1 MHSNLPVIPIFIPL
15 LFAAI
20 TVLFRKRIAMQRLL
34 TTLATLLVLAFSIL
48 NIYMVNKHQI
58 LILEMGN
65 WASPFGI
72 TLTLDGLNSIL
83 VTTSSV
89 VFLATLI
96 YSFKTIDKVREL
108 SFFYPGFLL
117 IMVGINGAFTTGD
130 IFNLFVFYEI
140 LLMSSYLLLLVGINK
155 EQLKSSISYVLMN
168 VFAGSL
174 FVISIGYLYTIVGSL
189 NMAYISQTISSM
201 SDRRGLYLVGAV
213 MIFVFCMKGA
223 LFPLFTWMNRS
234 YAAPPIAISIIFGA
248 LLTKVGL
255 YSIIRTYG
263 LFYYESNF
271 IKSYILILGAVSIIA
286 GCIGSIYQKDL
297 KQIVIFNIVISL
309 GVMVCGTATL
319 NTFGVKGALLYAVN
333 DILLKA
339 ALFIVVGLI
348 IYVSGVKYLQKCGL
362 INKYSLLGWT
372 YFIIVLSL
380 AGVPPFSG
388 FYGKALIIKGLVT
401 NNNTFIAILVAL
413 SGLVVFY
420 SLIRIFLN
428 VFYDNINKSL
438 TLKPLPKGVQIP
450 LIAIVAIALIIG
462 VSTNLLDGFFD
473 KGIQMVLNPQHYIDL
488 VLKKGA

>member
-34 TTLATLLVLAFSIL
+34 TTFATLLVLAFSIF

-89 VFLATLI
+89 VFLATLL

-201 SDRRGLYLVGAV
+201 ADRRGLYLVGAV

-286 GCIGSIYQKDL
+286 GCIGAIHQKDL

-309 GVMVCGTATL
+309 GVTVCGTATL
-319 NTFGVKGALLYAVN
+319 NTFGVKGALFYAVN

-339 ALFIVVGLI
+339 ALFIIVGLI
-348 IYVSGVKYLQKCGL
+348 IYVSGVKSLQKCGL
-362 INKYSLLGWT
+362 INKYPLLGWT

-428 VFYDNINKSL
+428 VFYDNINKRL
-438 TLKPLPKGVQIP
+438 ILKPLPKGVQIP

-462 VSTNLLDGFFD
+462 VNTNLLDGFFD

>member
-34 TTLATLLVLAFSIL
+34 TTLATLLVLAFSIF

-72 TLTLDGLNSIL
+72 TLTLDGLNSVL

-89 VFLATLI
+89 VFLATLL

-362 INKYSLLGWT
+362 INKYSLLGWI

>member
-34 TTLATLLVLAFSIL
+34 TTLATLLVLVFSIF

-72 TLTLDGLNSIL
+72 TLTLDGLNSVL

-89 VFLATLI
+89 VFLATLL
-96 YSFKTIDKVREL
+96 YSFKTIDKIREL

-201 SDRRGLYLVGAV
+201 VDRRGLYLVGAV

-263 LFYYESNF
+263 LFYYESDF

-286 GCIGSIYQKDL
+286 GCIGAIYQKDL

>member
-34 TTLATLLVLAFSIL
+34 TTLATLLVLAFSIY
-48 NIYMVNKHQI
+48 NIYLVDKHKI

-72 TLTLDGLNSIL
+72 TLTLDGLNSVL
-83 VTTSSV
+83 VTTSSL
-89 VFLATLI
+89 VFLATLL
-96 YSFKTIDKVREL
+96 YSFKTIDKIREL

-234 YAAPPIAISIIFGA
+234 YVAPPIAVSIIFGA

-271 IKSYILILGAVSIIA
+271 IKSYLLILGAISIIA
-286 GCIGSIYQKDL
+286 GCIGAIYQKDL
-297 KQIVIFNIVISL
+297 KQIVVFNIVISL

-319 NTFGVKGALLYAVN
+319 NTFGVKGALFYAVN

-339 ALFIVVGLI
+339 ALFIIVGLI
-348 IYVSGVKYLQKCGL
+348 IYVSGVKYIQKCGL
-362 INKYSLLGWT
+362 INKYPLLGWT
-372 YFIIVLSL
+372 YFIVVLSL

-388 FYGKALIIKGLVT
+388 FYGKALIIKGLVA

-420 SLIRIFLN
+420 SLIKIFLN

-438 TLKPLPKGVQIP
+438 ILKPLPKGVQIP
-450 LIAIVAIALIIG
+450 LFAIVAISLIIG
-462 VSTNLLDGFFD
+462 VSSNLLDGVFD

>member
-34 TTLATLLVLAFSIL
+34 ATLATLLVLAFSIY
-48 NIYMVNKHQI
+48 NIYLVDKHKI

-72 TLTLDGLNSIL
+72 TLTLDGLNSVL
-83 VTTSSV
+83 VTTSSL
-89 VFLATLI
+89 VFLATLL
-96 YSFKTIDKVREL
+96 YSFKTIDKIREL

-201 SDRRGLYLVGAV
+201 SDRRGLYLIGAV

-234 YAAPPIAISIIFGA
+234 YVAPPIAVSIIFGA

-271 IKSYILILGAVSIIA
+271 IKSYLLILGAISIIA
-286 GCIGSIYQKDL
+286 GCIGAIYQKDL
-297 KQIVIFNIVISL
+297 KQIVVFNIVISL

-319 NTFGVKGALLYAVN
+319 NTFGVKGAL
-333 DILLKA
+333 
-339 ALFIVVGLI
+339 FIIVGLI
-348 IYVSGVKYLQKCGL
+348 IYVSGVKYVQKCGL
-362 INKYSLLGWT
+362 INKYPLLGWT
-372 YFIIVLSL
+372 YFIVVLSL

-401 NNNTFIAILVAL
+401 NNNLFIAILVAL

-420 SLIRIFLN
+420 SLIKIFLN

-438 TLKPLPKGVQIP
+438 ILKPLPKGVQIP
-450 LIAIVAIALIIG
+450 LIAIVAIALIVG
-462 VSTNLLDGFFD
+462 VTTNLLDSFFD

>member
-1 MHSNLPVIPIFIPL
+1 M
-15 LFAAI
+15 
-20 TVLFRKRIAMQRLL
+20 
-34 TTLATLLVLAFSIL
+34 
-48 NIYMVNKHQI
+48 
-58 LILEMGN
+58 
-65 WASPFGI
+65 
-72 TLTLDGLNSIL
+72 
-83 VTTSSV
+83 
-89 VFLATLI
+89 
-96 YSFKTIDKVREL
+96 
-108 SFFYPGFLL
+108 
-117 IMVGINGAFTTGD
+117 
-130 IFNLFVFYEI
+130 
-140 LLMSSYLLLLVGINK
+140 
-155 EQLKSSISYVLMN
+155 
-168 VFAGSL
+168 
-174 FVISIGYLYTIVGSL
+174 
-189 NMAYISQTISSM
+189 
-201 SDRRGLYLVGAV
+201 
-213 MIFVFCMKGA
+213 
-223 LFPLFTWMNRS
+223 
-234 YAAPPIAISIIFGA
+234 
-248 LLTKVGL
+248 LTKVGL

-263 LFYYESNF
+263 LFYYESDF

-286 GCIGSIYQKDL
+286 GCIGAIYQKDL

-319 NTFGVKGALLYAVN
+319 NTFGVKGALFYAVN

-348 IYVSGVKYLQKCGL
+348 IYVSGVKSLQKCGL
-362 INKYSLLGWT
+362 INKYPLLGWT

-380 AGVPPFSG
+380 AGIPPFSG

-413 SGLVVFY
+413 SGLVIFY

-438 TLKPLPKGVQIP
+438 ILKPLPKGVQIP

>member
-34 TTLATLLVLAFSIL
+34 TTLATLLVLAFSIF

-72 TLTLDGLNSIL
+72 TLTLDGLNSVL

-89 VFLATLI
+89 VFLATLL

-201 SDRRGLYLVGAV
+201 TDRRGLYLVGAV

-438 TLKPLPKGVQIP
+438 ILKPLPKGVQIP

-462 VSTNLLDGFFD
+462 VGTNLLDGFFD

>member
-34 TTLATLLVLAFSIL
+34 TTLATLLVLAFSIY
-48 NIYMVNKHQI
+48 NIYLVDKHKI

-72 TLTLDGLNSIL
+72 TLTLDGLNSVL
-83 VTTSSV
+83 VTTSSL
-89 VFLATLI
+89 VFLATLL
-96 YSFKTIDKVREL
+96 YSFKTIDKIREL

-117 IMVGINGAFTTGD
+117 IMLVINGAFTTGD
-130 IFNLFVFYEI
+130 I
-140 LLMSSYLLLLVGINK
+140 
-155 EQLKSSISYVLMN
+155 LKSSISYVLMN

-174 FVISIGYLYTIVGSL
+174 FVISIGYLYKIVGSL

-234 YAAPPIAISIIFGA
+234 YVAPPIAVSIIFGA

-271 IKSYILILGAVSIIA
+271 IKSYLLILGAISIIA
-286 GCIGSIYQKDL
+286 GCIGAIYQKDL
-297 KQIVIFNIVISL
+297 KQIVVFNIVISL

-319 NTFGVKGALLYAVN
+319 NTFGVKGALFYAVN

-339 ALFIVVGLI
+339 ALFIIVGLI
-348 IYVSGVKYLQKCGL
+348 IYVSGVKYIQKCGL
-362 INKYSLLGWT
+362 INKYPLLGWT
-372 YFIIVLSL
+372 YFIVVLSL

-388 FYGKALIIKGLVT
+388 FYGKALIIKGLVA

-420 SLIRIFLN
+420 SLIKIFLN

-438 TLKPLPKGVQIP
+438 ILKPLPKGVQIP

-462 VSTNLLDGFFD
+462 VSSNLLDGVFD

>member
-20 TVLFRKRIAMQRLL
+20 TILFRKRIGMQRFL
-34 TTLATLLVLAFSIL
+34 TFVATILTFGFSIY
-48 NIYMVNKHQI
+48 NIYLVNKHKI

-65 WASPFGI
+65 WMSPFGI

-89 VFLATLI
+89 VFLATLF
-96 YSFKTIDKVREL
+96 YSFKTIDKIREL

-117 IMVGINGAFTTGD
+117 IMVGVNGAFTTGD

-140 LLMSSYLLLLVGINK
+140 LLMASYLLLLVGINK

-189 NMAYISQTISSM
+189 NMAYVSQTIANM
-201 SDRRGLYLVGAV
+201 NDRRSIYLVGAV

-234 YAAPPIAISIIFGA
+234 YAAPPIAVSVIFAA

-263 LFYYESNF
+263 LFYYGSSF
-271 IKSYILILGAVSIIA
+271 IKSYLLILGAISIIA
-286 GCIGSIYQKDL
+286 GCIGAIYQKNL

-319 NTFGVKGALLYAVN
+319 NIFGVKGALFYVVN

-348 IYVSGVKYLQKCGL
+348 IYVSGVKALKKCGL
-362 INKYSLLGWT
+362 INKYPLLAWT

-388 FYGKALIIKGLVT
+388 FYGKALIIRGLVLD
-401 NNNTFIAILVAL
+401 NNIFIAVLVAG

-420 SLIRIFLN
+420 SLIKIFLN
-428 VFYDNINKSL
+428 IFYDNINKSL
-438 TLKPLPKGVQIP
+438 ILTALPKGILIP
-450 LIAIVAIALIIG
+450 LVSLVAIAFIIG
-462 VSTNLLDGFFD
+462 IYSNQLDSFFEQAV
-473 KGIQMVLNPQHYIDL
+473 QMILKPEQYIDL

>member
-34 TTLATLLVLAFSIL
+34 TTLATLLVLAFSIF

-72 TLTLDGLNSIL
+72 TLTLDGLNSVL

-89 VFLATLI
+89 VFLATLL

-438 TLKPLPKGVQIP
+438 ILKPLPKGVQTP

-462 VSTNLLDGFFD
+462 VNTSLLDGFFD

>member
-34 TTLATLLVLAFSIL
+34 TTLATLLVLAFSIF

-72 TLTLDGLNSIL
+72 TLTLDGLNSVL

-89 VFLATLI
+89 VFLATLL

-319 NTFGVKGALLYAVN
+319 NTFGVKGALFYAVN

>member
-34 TTLATLLVLAFSIL
+34 TTLATLLVLVFSIF

-96 YSFKTIDKVREL
+96 YSFKTIDKIREL

-201 SDRRGLYLVGAV
+201 VDRRGLYLVGAV

-234 YAAPPIAISIIFGA
+234 YAAPPIAISIIFA
-248 LLTKVGL
+248 ASLTKVGL

-263 LFYYESNF
+263 LFYYESDF

-286 GCIGSIYQKDL
+286 GCIGAIYQKDL

-319 NTFGVKGALLYAVN
+319 NTFGVKGALFYAVN

-348 IYVSGVKYLQKCGL
+348 IYVSGVKSLQKCGL
-362 INKYSLLGWT
+362 INKYPLLGWT

-380 AGVPPFSG
+380 AGIPPFSG

-413 SGLVVFY
+413 SGLVIFY

-438 TLKPLPKGVQIP
+438 ILKPLPKGVQIP

>member
-34 TTLATLLVLAFSIL
+34 TTLATLLVLAFSIF

-72 TLTLDGLNSIL
+72 TLTLDGLNSVL

-89 VFLATLI
+89 VFLATLL

-201 SDRRGLYLVGAV
+201 SDRRGLYLVGSV

-286 GCIGSIYQKDL
+286 GCIGAIYQKDL

-362 INKYSLLGWT
+362 INKYPLLGWT

-388 FYGKALIIKGLVT
+388 FYGKALTIKGLVT

-473 KGIQMVLNPQHYIDL
+473 KGIQMVLHPQHYIDL

>member
-34 TTLATLLVLAFSIL
+34 TTLATLLVLAFSIF

-72 TLTLDGLNSIL
+72 TLTLDGLNSVL

-89 VFLATLI
+89 VFLATLL

-438 TLKPLPKGVQIP
+438 ILKPLPKGVQIP

-462 VSTNLLDGFFD
+462 VSSNLLDGFFD

>member
-1 MHSNLPVIPIFIPL
+1 MLSNLPVIPIFIPL

-20 TVLFRKRIAMQRLL
+20 TILFRRRVAMQRLL
-34 TTLATLLVLAFSIL
+34 TFTATLLTLGFSIL
-48 NIYMVNKHQI
+48 NIYMVNKHEI

-83 VTTSSV
+83 VTTSGI
-89 VFLATLI
+89 VFLATLF
-96 YSFKTIDKVREL
+96 YSFKTIDKKREL

-174 FVISIGYLYTIVGSL
+174 FVISIGYLYTIIGSL
-189 NMAYISQTISSM
+189 NMAHISQTIANM
-201 SDRRGLYLVGAV
+201 QDRRGIYLVGAV

-234 YAAPPIAISIIFGA
+234 YAAPPISISIIFGA

-263 LFYYESNF
+263 LFYSESSF
-271 IKSYILILGAVSIIA
+271 IKTYLLILGTISIIA
-286 GCIGSIYQKDL
+286 GSIGAIYQKNL
-297 KQIVIFNIVISL
+297 KQIIIFNIVISL
-309 GVMVCGTATL
+309 GVMVTGTATL
-319 NTFGVKGALLYAVN
+319 NSFGVKGALFYAVN

-339 ALFIVVGLI
+339 ALFIIVGLI
-348 IYVSGVKYLQKCGL
+348 IYASGVKFLQKCGL
-362 INKYSLLGWT
+362 INKYPALGWV
-372 YFIIVLSL
+372 FLIVTLSL

-388 FYGKALIIKGLVT
+388 FYGKSLIVKGLVIDHQI
-401 NNNTFIAILVAL
+401 FIAGVVTL

-428 VFYDNINKSL
+428 IFYDNINKNL
-438 TLKPLPKGVQIP
+438 VLKPLPKGILIP
-450 LIAIVAIALIIG
+450 LVTLVAIALIIG
-462 VSTNLLDGFFD
+462 VSSNLLDGFFER
-473 KGIQMVLNPQHYIDL
+473 GISTILNSKDYIDL

>member
-34 TTLATLLVLAFSIL
+34 TTLATLLVLAFSIF

-72 TLTLDGLNSIL
+72 TLTLDGLNSVL

-89 VFLATLI
+89 VFLATLL

-201 SDRRGLYLVGAV
+201 ADRRGLYLVGAV

>member
-1 MHSNLPVIPIFIPL
+1 MHTNLPVIPIFIPL

-34 TTLATLLVLAFSIL
+34 TTLATLLVLAFSIF

-72 TLTLDGLNSIL
+72 TLTLDGLNSVL

-89 VFLATLI
+89 VFLATLL

>member
-34 TTLATLLVLAFSIL
+34 TTLATLLVLAFSIF

-117 IMVGINGAFTTGD
+117 ILVGINGAFTTGD

-201 SDRRGLYLVGAV
+201 ADRRGLYLVGAV
-213 MIFVFCMKGA
+213 M
-223 LFPLFTWMNRS
+223 
-234 YAAPPIAISIIFGA
+234 IFGA

-286 GCIGSIYQKDL
+286 GCIGAIYQKDL

-319 NTFGVKGALLYAVN
+319 NTFGVKGALFYAVN

-362 INKYSLLGWT
+362 INKYPLLGWI

-438 TLKPLPKGVQIP
+438 ILKPLPKGVQIP

-462 VSTNLLDGFFD
+462 VSNNLLDDFFD

>member
-34 TTLATLLVLAFSIL
+34 TTLATLLVLVFSIF

-96 YSFKTIDKVREL
+96 YSFKTIDKIREL

-201 SDRRGLYLVGAV
+201 VDRRGLYLVGAV

-263 LFYYESNF
+263 LFYYESDF

-286 GCIGSIYQKDL
+286 GCIGAIYQKDL

-319 NTFGVKGALLYAVN
+319 NTFGVKGALFYAVN

-348 IYVSGVKYLQKCGL
+348 IYVSGVKSLQKCGL
-362 INKYSLLGWT
+362 INKYPLLGWT

-380 AGVPPFSG
+380 AGIPPFSG

-438 TLKPLPKGVQIP
+438 ILKPLPKGVQIP